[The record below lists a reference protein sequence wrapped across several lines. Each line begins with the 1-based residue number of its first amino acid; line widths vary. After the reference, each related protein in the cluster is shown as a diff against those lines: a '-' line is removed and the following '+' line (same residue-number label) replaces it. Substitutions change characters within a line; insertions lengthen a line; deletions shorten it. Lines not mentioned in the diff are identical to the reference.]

1 MRFMFRKRRKRKSKQ
16 VTLKDLKKDFDKNG
30 EYRYVL
36 VTIETKKPYAIA
48 KHTKT
53 QWKRWK
59 EVTNMIILY
68 TLLICFIGKDSENEN
83 AI

>member
-16 VTLKDLKKDFDKNG
+16 VTLKDLKKILIKTENTDMFLLRLKQKSHMQ
-30 EYRYVL
+30 L
-36 VTIETKKPYAIA
+36 Q